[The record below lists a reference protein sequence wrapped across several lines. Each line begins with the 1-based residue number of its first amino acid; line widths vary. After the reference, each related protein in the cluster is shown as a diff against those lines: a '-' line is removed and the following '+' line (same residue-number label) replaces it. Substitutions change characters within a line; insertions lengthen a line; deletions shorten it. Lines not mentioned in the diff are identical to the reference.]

1 MVAPRQVS
9 REIHSASAF
18 CSHEHVRAMQYLHAS
33 KTMIAAA
40 VSCSAEG
47 RGLIVV
53 GSRDTLQHAEE
64 HGRGTCTVHVY
75 SSLRTR
81 LLFKS
86 DRLLLKWSSAGAQ
99 EWQRWLDSADKQEA
113 TLL

>member
-1 MVAPRQVS
+1 
-9 REIHSASAF
+9 
-18 CSHEHVRAMQYLHAS
+18 MQYLHAS

-99 EWQRWLDSADKQEA
+99 EWQRWLDSTDKQEA